1 MISPPLEMKILPV
14 LAEVSW
20 KKKLNFYRSALFLMK
35 TRFCVKY
42 FYGWLNLLCQSLKLL
57 KIASVD
63 ETTISLF
70 LKIMIIRVRTSLVIL
85 VGFLI
90 SCLQPNNMI
99 YFNYLQYFLKSP
111 RIIITFDNSLTT
123 VKIVLKGL
131 LKFLCKYREPSG
143 GLYNGPTIKFSFYFE
158 IFSQKHIQFHLF
170 LNLIFFSIQFY

>member
-1 MISPPLEMKILPV
+1 M
-14 LAEVSW
+14 
-20 KKKLNFYRSALFLMK
+20 
-35 TRFCVKY
+35 
-42 FYGWLNLLCQSLKLL
+42 NLLCQSLKLL

-123 VKIVLKGL
+123 AKIVLKGL

-158 IFSQKHIQFHLF
+158 IFSQKYIQFHLF